1 MKTMIFAQRIA
12 LVLGTVFVLGACE
25 GSNLFEDAGRP
36 GGSDLSIDLTGPAT
50 GIRGDSVSVNV
61 LAQAQAGLQYV
72 RITTAGAVT
81 RDTLIM
87 ASGNVFNANMRF
99 PTVVGGDTILVVR
112 GVVRDLGGREV
123 GPDSVRVRLF

>member
-1 MKTMIFAQRIA
+1 MKRLNFARLA
-12 LVLGTVFVLGACE
+12 LLLGTVFVLGACE

-36 GGSDLSIDLTGPAT
+36 RGSDLSIDVSGPAT

-72 RITTAGAVT
+72 RITTSGAVT

-87 ASGNVFNANMRF
+87 TTGTVFNANMRF
-99 PTVVGGDTILVVR
+99 PTVVGGDTVLVVR
-112 GVVRDLGGREV
+112 GIVRDLAGDEA